1 MLIPALLL
9 FATPPSTED
18 LDSALKRFTEL
29 ISIVQTQAADP
40 VNTQQAI
47 YQGAIPGMLRTLD
60 PHSIFFDPDQNEQL
74 KQMEN
79 SERKGFGTV
88 VSVLPGRV
96 IVLQALPG
104 TPSAK
109 SGLQPGDEI
118 VAVNNVELARLEFDQ
133 IVGFLGESHQHRAQ
147 LIVRRPGNARPLEFV
162 LDPEL
167 LDSPSVDRAFLLQP
181 GIGYIRV
188 NGFDPQTARQLK
200 DAIEKLGGEKL
211 KGLVLDLRDNPGGV
225 VQAALEAASY
235 FLKPGQKLLSVKGRS
250 IQEQTVDVPKTA
262 TPYLFPLAVLVNA
275 KSASASEILTGALQD
290 HDRAVVIGEPSFGKG
305 LVQNVF
311 PLTGSTALALTTA
324 FYYTPSGRS
333 IQKPLPSGH
342 LEIEKQA
349 EQFQTDSGRSVTG
362 GGGIQ
367 PDIPIA
373 PERPTRLQVVLEANG
388 IMTAFATEF
397 IQKNNIQADFEVT
410 PGLLEDFQVYAGQR
424 NIQPSVG
431 EWAQQRSW
439 LQSRLKQEI
448 FNQALGVAKGDEVEE
463 QRDPAVRAAIERLVL
478 PEKI

>member
-1 MLIPALLL
+1 MLLPALFL

-29 ISIVQTQAADP
+29 ISIVETQAADP
-40 VNTQQAI
+40 VNSQQAV

-96 IVLQALPG
+96 IVLQALAG

-109 SGLQPGDEI
+109 AGLQPGDEI
-118 VAVNNVELARLEFDQ
+118 VAVNGVELARLQFDQ
-133 IVGFLGESHQHRAQ
+133 IVGYLGESHQHRAQ

-167 LDSPSVDRAFLLQP
+167 LDSPSVDRAFLLKTA
-181 GIGYIRV
+181 IGYVRV
-188 NGFDPQTARQLK
+188 TGFDPQTARQLK
-200 DAIEKLGGEKL
+200 DAIENLGGDKL

-225 VQAALEAASY
+225 VQGALEAASY
-235 FLKPGQKLLSVKGRS
+235 FLKPGQKILSVKGRS
-250 IQEQTVDVPKTA
+250 IEEQTVEVPKTA
-262 TPYLFPLAVLVNA
+262 LPYAFPLAVLVNA
-275 KSASASEILTGALQD
+275 KTASAAEILTGALQD
-290 HDRAVVIGEPSFGKG
+290 HDRAVVLGEPSFGKG

-311 PLTGSTALALTTA
+311 PLTGNTALALTTA

-349 EQFQTDSGRSVTG
+349 EQFQTDAGRSVVG

-367 PDIPIA
+367 PDVA
-373 PERPTRLQVVLEANG
+373 VGPEPLTRLRVALDASG

-397 IQKNNIQADFEVT
+397 IEKSKIKSDFEVT
-410 PGLLEDFQVYAGQR
+410 PAVLEDFQVYAGQR

-431 EWAQQRSW
+431 EWAQERGW

-448 FNQALGVAKGDEVEE
+448 FNQALGVAKGDEVEA
-463 QRDPAVRAAIERLVL
+463 QRDPAVRAAMERLVTRL
-478 PEKI
+478 

>member
-1 MLIPALLL
+1 MLLPALFL
-9 FATPPSTED
+9 FAAPPSTED
-18 LDSALKRFTEL
+18 LEAALKRFTDV
-29 ISIVQTQAADP
+29 ISIVETQAADP

-47 YQGAIPGMLRTLD
+47 YDGAIPGMLRTLD

-96 IVLQALPG
+96 IVLQAMPG

-109 SGLQPGDEI
+109 AGLQPGDEI
-118 VAVNNVELARLEFDQ
+118 VAVNGVELARLQFDQ

-147 LIVRRPGNARPLEFV
+147 LVVRRPGNARPLAFV

-167 LDSPSVDRAFLLQP
+167 LDSPSVDRAFLLQA

-188 NGFDPQTARQLK
+188 TGFDPQTAKQLH

-225 VQAALEAASY
+225 VQAALEAASF

-250 IQEQTVDVPKTA
+250 IEEQSVEVPKTA
-262 TPYLFPLAVLVNA
+262 LPYSFPLAVLVNG

-290 HDRAVVIGEPSFGKG
+290 HDRAVVLGEPSYGKG

-311 PLTGSTALALTTA
+311 PLTGNTALALTTA

-333 IQKPLPSGH
+333 IQKPLASGH

-349 EQFQTDSGRSVTG
+349 EQFHTDSGRTVTG

-367 PDIPIA
+367 PDVLVL
-373 PERPTRLQVVLEANG
+373 PESPTRLRVALDGSG
-388 IMTAFATEF
+388 IITSFATDY
-397 IQKNNIQADFEVT
+397 IQKHEAKPDFEVT
-410 PGLLEDFQVYAGQR
+410 PALLEDFQVYAGQR

-431 EWAQQRSW
+431 EWAQERGW
-439 LQSRLKQEI
+439 VQSRLKQEI

-463 QRDPAVRAAIERLVL
+463 QRDPAVRAAIERLVSRL
-478 PEKI
+478 

>member
-1 MLIPALLL
+1 MLLPALFL
-9 FATPPSTED
+9 FATPPSTEE
-18 LDSALKRFTEL
+18 LESALKRFTEV
-29 ISIVQTQAADP
+29 ISIVETQAADP

-79 SERKGFGTV
+79 SERKGFGTI
-88 VSVLPGRV
+88 VSILPGRV
-96 IVLQALPG
+96 IILQAMAG

-109 SGLQPGDEI
+109 AGLQPGDEI
-118 VAVNNVELARLEFDQ
+118 VAVNGVELARLQFDQ
-133 IVGFLGESHQHRAQ
+133 VVGYLGESHQHRAQ
-147 LIVRRPGNARPLEFV
+147 LIVRRPGNVRMQTFV

-200 DAIEKLGGEKL
+200 DAIEKLGGVKL

-235 FLKPGQKLLSVKGRS
+235 FLKPGQKILSVKGRS
-250 IQEQTVDVPKTA
+250 IEDQTVEVPKTA
-262 TPYLFPLAVLVNA
+262 TPYDFPLAVLVNA
-275 KSASASEILTGALQD
+275 KTASAAEILTGALQD
-290 HDRAVVIGEPSFGKG
+290 HDRAVVLGEPSFGKG

-311 PLTGSTALALTTA
+311 PLTGNTALALTTA

-342 LEIEKQA
+342 LEIQKQA
-349 EQFQTDSGRSVTG
+349 EQFRTDAGRSVIG

-367 PDIPIA
+367 PDVAIG
-373 PERPTRLQVVLEANG
+373 PEAQTRLRVALDASG
-388 IMTAFATEF
+388 MITSFATEY
-397 IQKNNIQADFEVT
+397 IQKHETKSDFEVT
-410 PGLLEDFQVYAGQR
+410 PSLLEEFEVYAGQR

-431 EWAQQRSW
+431 EWAQERDW
-439 LQSRLKQEI
+439 VQSRLKQEI

-463 QRDPAVRAAIERLVL
+463 QRDPAVRAAIERLVARL
-478 PEKI
+478 

>member
-1 MLIPALLL
+1 MFLPLL
-9 FATPPSTED
+9 FLFAEPPATAD

-29 ISIVQTQAADP
+29 LSIVETQAADP
-40 VNTQQAI
+40 IVTQQAV

-88 VSVLPGRV
+88 VSILPGRV
-96 IVLQALPG
+96 IILQAQPG

-109 SGLQPGDEI
+109 AGLQPGDEI
-118 VAVNNVELARLEFDQ
+118 VAVNGVVLARLEFEQ
-133 IVGFLGESHQHRAQ
+133 VVGYLGESHQHRAQ
-147 LIVRRPGNARPLEFV
+147 LFVRRPGNARPLEFV

-188 NGFDPQTARQLK
+188 NGFDPQTAKQLK
-200 DAIEKLGGEKL
+200 DAIEKLGGDKL
-211 KGLVLDLRDNPGGV
+211 RALVLDLRDNPGGV
-225 VQAALEAASY
+225 VQTALEAASF
-235 FLKPGQKLLSVKGRS
+235 FLQPGQKLLSVKGRG
-250 IQEQTVDVPKTA
+250 IQDQSVDVPKTA
-262 TPYLFPLAVLVNA
+262 LPYVFPLAVLVNA
-275 KSASASEILTGALQD
+275 KTASAAEILSGALQD
-290 HDRAVVIGEPSFGKG
+290 HDRAEVLGEPSFGKG

-311 PLTGSTALALTTA
+311 PLRGNTALALTTA

-333 IQKPLPSGH
+333 IQKQLPSGH

-349 EQFQTDSGRSVTG
+349 EQFHTDSGRTVTG

-367 PDIPIA
+367 PDVMVS
-373 PERPTRLQVVLEANG
+373 PEAQTRLRVALDASG
-388 IMTAFATEF
+388 MITSFATEF
-397 IQKNNIQADFEVT
+397 IQKHDLKPDVNFDITAAI
-410 PGLLEDFQVYAGQR
+410 LEEFQVYAGQR

-431 EWAQQRSW
+431 EWTQERGW

-448 FNQALGVAKGDEVEE
+448 FNQALGVAKGDEIEA
-463 QRDPAVRAAIERLVL
+463 QRDPVVRTAVEHLIARL
-478 PEKI
+478 

>member
-1 MLIPALLL
+1 MLLPALFL
-9 FATPPSTED
+9 FVTPPSTED
-18 LDSALKRFTEL
+18 LESALKRFTDV

-40 VNTQQAI
+40 VNTQQAV

-79 SERKGFGTV
+79 SERKGFGTI
-88 VSVLPGRV
+88 VSILPGRV
-96 IVLQALPG
+96 IILQSMAG

-109 SGLQPGDEI
+109 AGLQPGDEI
-118 VAVNNVELARLEFDQ
+118 VAVNGVELARLQFDQ
-133 IVGFLGESHQHRAQ
+133 VVGYLGESHQHRAQ
-147 LIVRRPGNARPLEFV
+147 LIVRRPGNVRLQTFV

-167 LDSPSVDRAFLLQP
+167 LDSPSVDRAFPLQP

-235 FLKPGQKLLSVKGRS
+235 FLKPGQKILSVKGRS
-250 IQEQTVDVPKTA
+250 IEDQTVEVPKTA
-262 TPYLFPLAVLVNA
+262 TPYSFALAVLVNA
-275 KSASASEILTGALQD
+275 KTASAAEILTGALQD
-290 HDRAVVIGEPSFGKG
+290 HDRAVVLGEPSFGKG

-311 PLTGSTALALTTA
+311 PLTGNTALALTTA

-349 EQFQTDSGRSVTG
+349 EQFRTDAGRSVIG

-367 PDIPIA
+367 PDVA
-373 PERPTRLQVVLEANG
+373 VGPEAQTRLRVALDASG
-388 IMTAFATEF
+388 IITSFATDY
-397 IQKNNIQADFEVT
+397 IQKHETKPDFEVT
-410 PGLLEDFQVYAGQR
+410 PAVLEDFEVYAGQR
-424 NIQPSVG
+424 DIQPSVG
-431 EWAQQRSW
+431 EWAQERDWVQN
-439 LQSRLKQEI
+439 RLKQEI
-448 FNQALGVAKGDEVEE
+448 FNQALGVAKGDEVEA
-463 QRDPAVRAAIERLVL
+463 QRDPAIRAAIERLVTRL
-478 PEKI
+478 

>member
-1 MLIPALLL
+1 MLLPALFL

-18 LDSALKRFTEL
+18 LEAALKRFTDV
-29 ISIVQTQAADP
+29 ISIVETQAADP

-47 YQGAIPGMLRTLD
+47 YNGAIPDMLRELD

-96 IVLQALPG
+96 IILQALPG
-104 TPSAK
+104 TPSSKA
-109 SGLQPGDEI
+109 GLQPGDEI
-118 VAVNNVELARLEFDQ
+118 VAVNGVELARLQFEQ

-147 LIVRRPGNARPLEFV
+147 LIVRRPGNARPLAFV

-167 LDSPSVDRAFLLQP
+167 LDSPSVDRVFLLQT

-188 NGFDPQTARQLK
+188 TGFDPQTAKQLH
-200 DAIEKLGGEKL
+200 DAIEKLGGDKL

-225 VQAALEAASY
+225 VEAALEAGSF

-250 IQEQTVDVPKTA
+250 IEEQSVDVPKTA
-262 TPYLFPLAVLVNA
+262 VPYSFPRAILVNG
-275 KSASASEILTGALQD
+275 KSASASEILPGALQD
-290 HDRAVVIGEPSFGKG
+290 HDRAVVLGEPSYGKG

-311 PLTGSTALALTTA
+311 PLTGNTALALTTA

-333 IQKPLPSGH
+333 IQKPLASGH

-349 EQFQTDSGRSVTG
+349 EQFHTDAGRSVTG

-367 PDIPIA
+367 PDVVVL
-373 PERPTRLQVVLEANG
+373 PESPTRLRVALDGSG
-388 IMTAFATEF
+388 IITSFATDY
-397 IQKNNIQADFEVT
+397 IQKHETKSDFEVT
-410 PGLLEDFQVYAGQR
+410 AGILEDFQVYAGQR
-424 NIQPSVG
+424 NIQPTVG
-431 EWAQQRSW
+431 EWAQERGW
-439 LQSRLKQEI
+439 VQSRLKQEI
-448 FNQALGVAKGDEVEE
+448 FNQALGVAKGDEVEA
-463 QRDPAVRAAIERLVL
+463 QRDPAVRAAIERLVARL
-478 PEKI
+478 

>member
-1 MLIPALLL
+1 MFLPALFL
-9 FATPPSTED
+9 FAAPPSTEG

-29 ISIVQTQAADP
+29 ISIVETQAADP
-40 VNTQQAI
+40 VNPQQAI

-79 SERKGFGTV
+79 SERKGFGTI
-88 VSVLPGRV
+88 VSILPGRV
-96 IVLQALPG
+96 IVLQAMAG

-109 SGLQPGDEI
+109 AGLQPGDEI

-133 IVGFLGESHQHRAQ
+133 IVGYLGESHQHRAQ
-147 LIVRRPGNARPLEFV
+147 LVVRRPGNARPLTFV

-167 LDSPSVDRAFLLQP
+167 LDSPSVDREFLLQP

-188 NGFDPQTARQLK
+188 NGFDPQTAKQLK

-235 FLKPGQKLLSVKGRS
+235 FLKPGQKILSVKGRS
-250 IQEQTVDVPKTA
+250 IEDQSVEVPKTA

-275 KSASASEILTGALQD
+275 KTASASEILSGALQD

-311 PLTGSTALALTTA
+311 PLTGNTALALTTA

-333 IQKPLPSGH
+333 IQKALPSGH

-349 EQFQTDSGRSVTG
+349 EKFQTDAGRSVIG

-367 PDIPIA
+367 PDVA
-373 PERPTRLQVVLEANG
+373 VGPEPLTRLRVALDASG

-397 IQKNNIQADFEVT
+397 IQKNNIRPDFEVT
-410 PGLLEDFQVYAGQR
+410 AALLEEFQVYAGQR

-431 EWAQQRSW
+431 EWSQERGWVQN
-439 LQSRLKQEI
+439 RLKQEI
-448 FNQALGVAKGDEVEE
+448 FNQGLGVAKGDEVEA
-463 QRDPAVRAAIERLVL
+463 QRDPAVRAAIERLVTRL
-478 PEKI
+478 

>member
-1 MLIPALLL
+1 MLLPALFL

-18 LDSALKRFTEL
+18 LDIALKRFTQTL
-29 ISIVQTQAADP
+29 AIVQTQAADP
-40 VNTQQAI
+40 VNTQQSI

-109 SGLQPGDEI
+109 AGLQPGDEI
-118 VAVNNVELARLEFDQ
+118 VAVNNVVLARLEFDQ
-133 IVGFLGESHQHRAQ
+133 IVGYLGETHQHRAQ

-167 LDSPSVDRAFLLQP
+167 LDSPSVDRAFLLQA

-225 VQAALEAASY
+225 VQTALEAASY
-235 FLKPGQKLLSVKGRS
+235 FLQPGQKILSVKGRS
-250 IQEQTVDVPKTA
+250 IEDQTVEVPKTA
-262 TPYLFPLAVLVNA
+262 VPYVFPVAVLVNA
-275 KSASASEILTGALQD
+275 KTASAAEILTGALQD
-290 HDRAVVIGEPSFGKG
+290 HDRAVVLGEASFGKG

-311 PLTGSTALALTTA
+311 PLAGNTALALTTA

-342 LEIEKQA
+342 LEIEKQVQ
-349 EQFQTDSGRSVTG
+349 QFQTDSGRAVIG

-367 PDIPIA
+367 PDNAIV
-373 PERPTRLQVVLEANG
+373 PERLTRLRVALDASG
-388 IMTAFATEF
+388 LITSFATDF
-397 IQKNNIQADFEVT
+397 IQKHNAKSDFEVT
-410 PGLLEDFQVYAGQR
+410 AALLEEFEVYAGQHD
-424 NIQPSVG
+424 IQPSVA
-431 EWAQQRSW
+431 EWSQERSW
-439 LQSRLKQEI
+439 VQSRLKQEI
-448 FNQALGVAKGDEVEE
+448 FNQALGVAKGDEVEA
-463 QRDPAVRAAIERLVL
+463 QRDPAVRAAIERLVSRL
-478 PEKI
+478 